1 MKKII
6 GLIAICLAT
15 TFTALPAL
23 AQTTPQQPAKPTPQQ
38 PAATTTQNPQCTPET
53 KLALY
58 NEFRASFKTDTAKAN
73 ELAKKWL
80 ACPEVA
86 GEEQITPYLKNFV
99 TLYEKASR
107 KDEIHKLVYAK
118 NDDPKAKTTEYAK
131 ALELAKQVL
140 AEEPDNLKVLIDF
153 AYAGYASK
161 NPAYQADTLANAKK
175 AIQLIES
182 GKTLENWNPYVS
194 KDEALGYLYNTIGSL
209 NVQKNAAEGLP
220 DLIKAAQ
227 FEGKLKKLP
236 FTYGTIA
243 EAYEAGPYAKQSEE
257 YKAKF
262 SGKDETPESKLA
274 LENINQIIDR
284 MIDAYARAVALAGN
298 DPQYAAPK
306 KQWMDSLNTWY
317 KFRNNQTDAGLT
329 EMIAGILAKPLPPL
343 PTPITTL
350 PASTPGGTPASG
362 TSNASGTNPSGSAA
376 STTPAQPANTQ
387 PANPTTK
394 PAATEP
400 AKPATEPA
408 KPATEPA
415 KPGATPKP
423 TPAPSKPRIK
433 RNHRGR

>member
-15 TFTALPAL
+15 TFTAFPAIT
-23 AQTTPQQPAKPTPQQ
+23 QTAQQ
-38 PAATTTQNPQCTPET
+38 PAAKPQDPQCTPEN
-53 KLALY
+53 KLAWY
-58 NEFRASFKTDTAKAN
+58 NEFRANFKTDTAKAN

-86 GEEQITPYLKNFV
+86 GEEQITPYLRNFV
-99 TLYEKASR
+99 TLYEKAAR
-107 KDEIHKLVYAK
+107 KDKIHELVYGSK
-118 NDDPKAKTTEYAK
+118 DYPKAI
-131 ALELAKQVL
+131 ELAKAVL
-140 AEEPDNLKVLIDF
+140 AEEPDNLKVLIDS

-161 NPAYQADTLANAKK
+161 NPAYQAETLANAKK

-182 GKTLENWNPYVS
+182 GKTLENWSPYVS
-194 KDEALGYLYNTIGSL
+194 KDEALGYLYNAIGSL
-209 NVQKNAAEGLP
+209 AVQKNASVGLP

-243 EAYEAGPYAKQSEE
+243 EAYEAGPYAKLSEE
-257 YKAKF
+257 YKAKYG
-262 SGKDETPESKLA
+262 GKDETPESKLA

-298 DPQYAAPK
+298 DAQYAAAK
-306 KQWMDSLNTWY
+306 KAWMDSLSTWY
-317 KFRNNQTDAGLT
+317 KFRHNQNDAGLN

-350 PASTPGGTPASG
+350 PATTPASTPASG
-362 TSNASGTNPSGSAA
+362 SSNASGTNPGNSVASGS
-376 STTPAQPANTQ
+376 TQTQ
-387 PANPTTK
+387 PAGTTTK
-394 PAATEP
+394 TNTTTEP
-400 AKPATEPA
+400 AKPNAA
-408 KPATEPA
+408 
-415 KPGATPKP
+415 PKP
-423 TPAPSKPRIK
+423 TPGTSKPRTK

>member
-1 MKKII
+1 MRRRESRLGPPKRNRRKTLEVVNKLMKKII

-23 AQTTPQQPAKPTPQQ
+23 AQNAPQ
-38 PAATTTQNPQCTPET
+38 PAAKPQDPQCTPEN
-53 KLALY
+53 KLAWY

-99 TLYEKASR
+99 TLYEKAAR
-107 KDEIHKLVYAK
+107 KDKIHELVYGNK
-118 NDDPKAKTTEYAK
+118 DYPK

-140 AEEPDNLKVLIDF
+140 AEEPDNLKVLID
-153 AYAGYASK
+153 ASYAGYASK
-161 NPAYQADTLANAKK
+161 NAAYQADTLANAKK

-194 KDEALGYLYNTIGSL
+194 KDETLGYLYNSIGSL
-209 NVQKNAAEGLP
+209 NVQKNAADGLP

-236 FTYGTIA
+236 YTYGTIA

-257 YKAKF
+257 YKTKYG
-262 SGKDETPESKLA
+262 GKDETPESKLA

-298 DPQYAAPK
+298 DAQYATAK
-306 KQWMDSLNTWY
+306 KAWMESLSGWY
-317 KFRNNQTDAGLT
+317 KFRHNQTDTGLN
-329 EMIAGILAKPLPPL
+329 EMIAGILSKPLPPL

-350 PASTPGGTPASG
+350 PAAAPGGTPTSG
-362 TSNASGTNPSGSAA
+362 SSNASGTNPTGNIASG
-376 STTPAQPANTQ
+376 TTPAQPAST
-387 PANPTTK
+387 TTK
-394 PAATEP
+394 TNTATEP
-400 AKPATEPA
+400 AKPT
-408 KPATEPA
+408 
-415 KPGATPKP
+415 GAPKP
-423 TPAPSKPRIK
+423 SPTPSKPRTK
-433 RNHRGR
+433 KNHRGR

>member
-15 TFTALPAL
+15 TFTAFPAL
-23 AQTTPQQPAKPTPQQ
+23 AQTTQPQKPAAT
-38 PAATTTQNPQCTPET
+38 PAATTQNPECTPET

-58 NEFRASFKTDTAKAN
+58 NEFRKLFKTEQAKAN
-73 ELAKKWL
+73 EIAKKWL

-107 KDEIHKLVYAK
+107 KDKIHELVYGSK
-118 NDDPKAKTTEYAK
+118 DYVK

-161 NPAYQADTLANAKK
+161 NPTYQADTMANAKK

-182 GKTLENWNPYVS
+182 GKTLENWNPYAS

-209 NVQKNAAEGLP
+209 AVQKNAADGLP

-257 YKAKF
+257 YKAKYG
-262 SGKDETPESKLA
+262 GKDETPESKLA

-298 DPQYAAPK
+298 DAQYAAAK
-306 KQWMDSLNTWY
+306 KQWMESLNTWY
-317 KFRNNQTDAGLT
+317 KFRHNQTDTGLN
-329 EMIAGILAKPLPPL
+329 EMIAGILAKPLPSL
-343 PTPITTL
+343 PTPLTTL
-350 PASTPGGTPASG
+350 PTSTPGGTPAAG
-362 TSNASGTNPSGSAA
+362 GSNASGTNPSGNPA
-376 STTPAQPANTQ
+376 SGTTPTQPTSTQPANT
-387 PANPTTK
+387 TTK
-394 PAATEP
+394 PNTT
-400 AKPATEPA
+400 PATEPA
-408 KPATEPA
+408 KPS
-415 KPGATPKP
+415 ATPKP
-423 TPAPSKPRIK
+423 SPTPTKPRTQ
-433 RNHRGR
+433 RNHRGH

>member
-23 AQTTPQQPAKPTPQQ
+23 AQTTPQQPA
-38 PAATTTQNPQCTPET
+38 ATTTQDPQCTPEN
-53 KLALY
+53 KLAWY
-58 NEFRASFKTDTAKAN
+58 NDFRANFKTDTAKAN

-80 ACPEVA
+80 ACPQAA

-99 TLYEKASR
+99 TLYEKAAR
-107 KDEIHKLVYAK
+107 KDKIHGLVYAK
-118 NDDPKAKTTEYAK
+118 NDDPKAKADDYAK

-161 NPAYQADTLANAKK
+161 NPAYQADTLTHAKK

-182 GKTLENWNPYVS
+182 GKMLENWNPYVS
-194 KDEALGYLYNTIGSL
+194 KDEALGYLYNAIGSL
-209 NVQKNAAEGLP
+209 AVQKSAADGLP

-262 SGKDETPESKLA
+262 GGKDETPESKLA
-274 LENINQIIDR
+274 LENIHQIIDR

-298 DPQYAAPK
+298 DAQYAAAK
-306 KQWMDSLNTWY
+306 KTWMDSLSTWY
-317 KFRNNQTDAGLT
+317 KFRHNQTTDGLDQ
-329 EMIAGILAKPLPPL
+329 MIAGVLSKPLPPL

-350 PASTPGGTPASG
+350 PPASPASTPTSG
-362 TSNASGTNPSGSAA
+362 TSNASGANPSGNAA
-376 STTPAQPANTQ
+376 TGTTPAQPAS
-387 PANPTTK
+387 TTPK
-394 PAATEP
+394 PS
-400 AKPATEPA
+400 PATEPA
-408 KPATEPA
+408 KPA
-415 KPGATPKP
+415 ATPKP
-423 TPAPSKPRIK
+423 TPATSKPRTK

>member
-1 MKKII
+1 MKKTI

-23 AQTTPQQPAKPTPQQ
+23 AQTPTQKPAATPQKPTATPQQ
-38 PAATTTQNPQCTPET
+38 PAATTTQDPQCTPEN
-53 KLALY
+53 KLAWY
-58 NEFRASFKTDTAKAN
+58 QEFRANFKTDTAKAN

-80 ACPEVA
+80 ACPQVA

-99 TLYEKASR
+99 TLYEKAAR

-118 NDDPKAKTTEYAK
+118 NDDPKAKANEYAK

-194 KDEALGYLYNTIGSL
+194 KDEALGYLYNSIGSL

-262 SGKDETPESKLA
+262 GGKDETPESKLA

-284 MIDAYARAVALAGN
+284 MIDAYARAVALAGT
-298 DPQYAAPK
+298 DAQYAAAK
-306 KQWMDSLNTWY
+306 KTWMDSLSTWY
-317 KFRNNQTDAGLT
+317 KFRHNQTEDGLN
-329 EMIAGILAKPLPPL
+329 EMIAGVLSKPLPPL

-350 PASTPGGTPASG
+350 PASTPASTPTSG
-362 TSNASGTNPSGSAA
+362 NSSATGTNPATGS
-376 STTPAQPANTQ
+376 TPAQPATTT
-387 PANPTTK
+387 PKTPTTEPAK
-394 PAATEP
+394 PSTTEP
-400 AKPATEPA
+400 AKPA
-408 KPATEPA
+408 
-415 KPGATPKP
+415 ATPKP
-423 TPAPSKPRIK
+423 TPAPTKPRIK
-433 RNHRGR
+433 RNHRG

>member
-15 TFTALPAL
+15 TFTAFPAL
-23 AQTTPQQPAKPTPQQ
+23 AQTTPQQPTPQQ
-38 PAATTTQNPQCTPET
+38 PAATTQNPQCTPET

-58 NEFRASFKTDTAKAN
+58 NDFRANFKTDTAKAN

-107 KDEIHKLVYAK
+107 KDKIHELVYAK
-118 NDDPKAKTTEYAK
+118 TPDYPK
-131 ALELAKQVL
+131 ALEFAKAVL
-140 AEEPDNLKVLIDF
+140 TEEPDNLKVLID
-153 AYAGYASK
+153 ASYAGYASK
-161 NPAYQADTLANAKK
+161 NAAYQADTLANAQK

-194 KDEALGYLYNTIGSL
+194 KDEALGYLYNTIGSIK
-209 NVQKNAAEGLP
+209 VQKNAAEGLP

-236 FTYGTIA
+236 YTYGTIA

-284 MIDAYARAVALAGN
+284 MIDAYARAVALAGS
-298 DPQYAAPK
+298 DAQYAAPK
-306 KQWMDSLNTWY
+306 KQWMDSLSTWY
-317 KFRNNQTDAGLT
+317 KFRNNQTDTGLN

-362 TSNASGTNPSGSAA
+362 NTSASGTNPSGNAA
-376 STTPAQPANTQ
+376 TGTTPAQPASTQ
-387 PANPTTK
+387 PANTTTK
-394 PAATEP
+394 PNTTTTEP
-400 AKPATEPA
+400 AKPS
-408 KPATEPA
+408 
-415 KPGATPKP
+415 ATPKP
-423 TPAPSKPRIK
+423 SPTPSKPRIK